1 MTVTM
6 RHPIA
11 MHTTSMTH
19 SDMHETRLP
28 WTVENTRGAHHAERA
43 DWSAAADAFASAAD
57 IISANESAEFAS
69 HEAMAL
75 VLGNLASACFR
86 AGRVDDGIRHAQ
98 RACALRV
105 ALVGEDAITVAR
117 ARSDL
122 AVMLCSVG
130 RAAEASALIGR
141 AIAGIEQ
148 YAGDEDAHL
157 IPVLENAA
165 RVAMVMSQPASAEPY
180 LLRMHSLLAAHDLP
194 VHRAETLLARVAQSR
209 TDTPR
214 VVAAQTD
221 VESSVVTELY
231 DDLDA
236 GIELELHAEADDQ
249 PLRDA
254 VAVTDVLLRT
264 TPTGSPLIRRDDGL
278 DDAWSSGRTE
288 STSHD
293 ALEDMRSGAQPPT
306 SEPMADDTEV
316 VETFALEL
324 ERDLHATIPSS
335 ALGFTVEYGFT
346 GYEEQSLPPL
356 ELHPG
361 AESAT
366 CLRPPAPR
374 SSPRGVAVVMPSPS
388 AGVPRAGGNGAT
400 DSDECDDAAA
410 PKNTLVV
417 QGERTRERRPFGAA
431 LRAGRA
437 TAPKSSHGAMIAA
450 IVTIVVGC
458 AAAWAYL
465 HGGF

>member
-1 MTVTM
+1 
-6 RHPIA
+6 
-11 MHTTSMTH
+11 MTH

-43 DWSAAADAFASAAD
+43 DWSAAADAFASAVD

-209 TDTPR
+209 TDTPL
-214 VVAAQTD
+214 VVDAQTD

-264 TPTGSPLIRRDDGL
+264 TPTGSPLIRCDDKL
-278 DDAWSSGRTE
+278 HDAWSSTPTE
-288 STSHD
+288 SKSHD
-293 ALEDMRSGAQPPT
+293 ALEEMRSGAQPPT
-306 SEPMADDTEV
+306 SEPLADDADL

-324 ERDLHATIPSS
+324 ERDLHATLPSS

-346 GYEEQSLPPL
+346 GYEEQTLPPL
-356 ELHPG
+356 DSTVGSELELADIPVPISLNDLP
-361 AESAT
+361 E
-366 CLRPPAPR
+366 PVVEIFAP
-374 SSPRGVAVVMPSPS
+374 VALPVETPTLKAAS
-388 AGVPRAGGNGAT
+388 
-400 DSDECDDAAA
+400 DSVDCDDEA
-410 PKNTLVV
+410 PPKYAPVV
-417 QGERTRERRPFGAA
+417 QGAFTRERRPFGAA

-437 TAPKSSHGAMIAA
+437 TAPKSSHGVMIATV
-450 IVTIVVGC
+450 VTAAVGG
-458 AAAWAYL
+458 AAAWVYF

>member
-1 MTVTM
+1 ML
-6 RHPIA
+6 
-11 MHTTSMTH
+11 TTPTTG
-19 SDMHETRLP
+19 SDMHDTRLP
-28 WTVENTRGAHHAERA
+28 WTVENARGVHHAERA
-43 DWSAAADAFASAAD
+43 EWSAAADAFAAAAD
-57 IISANESAEFAS
+57 TITANESAEFAT

-86 AGRVDDGIRHAQ
+86 TGRVDDGIRHAQ

-122 AVMLCSVG
+122 AVMLCSVD
-130 RAAEASALIGR
+130 RAVEASALIGR
-141 AIAGIEQ
+141 AIACIEQ
-148 YAGDEDAHL
+148 YAGDEDPHL

-165 RVAMVMSQPASAEPY
+165 RVAMVLSQPASAEPY
-180 LLRMHSLLAAHDLP
+180 LLRMHALLAAHDLP
-194 VHRAETLLARVAQSR
+194 LHRAEALLARVAASR
-209 TDTPR
+209 TATPR
-214 VVAAQTD
+214 AVDAQTA
-221 VESSVVTELY
+221 VESSVRTELH

-236 GIELELHAEADDQ
+236 GPELELDLRDEADDQ

-264 TPTGSPLIRRDDGL
+264 TPTGSPVIRRDDGL
-278 DDAWSSGRTE
+278 DDAWSSSRIE

-293 ALEDMRSGAQPPT
+293 ALEEMRSGAQPPT
-306 SEPMADDTEV
+306 SEPMADDSEV

-324 ERDLHATIPSS
+324 ERDLHATLPSS

-346 GYEEQSLPPL
+346 GYEEQSSATL
-356 ELHPG
+356 EVRDG
-361 AESAT
+361 AETSAF
-366 CLRPPAPR
+366 LRPPAPR

-388 AGVPRAGGNGAT
+388 AGVPVAGVEGA
-400 DSDECDDAAA
+400 SDAGECDDDAA

-417 QGERTRERRPFGAA
+417 QGELIRERRPFGAA

-437 TAPKSSHGAMIAA
+437 TAPKSSHGVMIAA
-450 IVTIVVGC
+450 IVTVAAGGV
-458 AAAWAYL
+458 AAWAYL